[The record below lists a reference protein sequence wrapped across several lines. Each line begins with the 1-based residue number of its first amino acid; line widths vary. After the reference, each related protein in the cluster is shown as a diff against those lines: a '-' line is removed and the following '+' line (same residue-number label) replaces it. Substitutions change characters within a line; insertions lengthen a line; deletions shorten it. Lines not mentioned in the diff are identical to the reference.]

1 MDKQDIKKIPTL
13 INASYL
19 KAYSLL
25 PENYDL
31 TEIENFIPIAERIHI
46 EPILGQPLYEELLE
60 QVIENKLTQINSTL
74 LLEVYRVLGVA
85 VVFESLPFIRSHISQ
100 VGITLGKSDNSD
112 SISNK
117 DLNVISLKLERQL
130 EYEKRHLKEWI
141 EERSDSYP
149 LYTSEITE
157 CGNIQIPQR
166 ILYSIPKKDTD
177 IN

>member
-19 KAYSLL
+19 KAYSLF

-31 TEIENFIPIAERIHI
+31 TEIENFIPISERIHI
-46 EPILGQPLYEELLE
+46 EPILGEPLYEELLE
-60 QVIENKLTQINSTL
+60 EVMENKLTQVNSTL

-130 EYEKRHLKEWI
+130 EFEKRHLKEWI

-149 LYTSEITE
+149 LYTSEMTE

-166 ILYSIPKKDTD
+166 ILYSIPKKDID